1 MPPERPASPEHLTSS
16 GHPAS
21 PERLTFADADAR
33 LDGSLSA
40 CFQGDY
46 DTVLFFD
53 GDVVLSGDFLDALT
67 GLGGREAGIVA
78 ITGDLTVSG
87 PIALY
92 DDTPG
97 LYVEGT
103 TRAETLEGG
112 DAEIYIQDGVFTH
125 LVYGHYNHGIL
136 EAGRVETPWVIDY
149 DHDLRITAPGARHVD
164 NYGSSSEAEFTRD
177 DIAERFVPE
186 VVDPGRGSIVVERFL
201 DRLRAGLP
209 VRSWS

>member
-1 MPPERPASPEHLTSS
+1 MNTS
-16 GHPAS
+16 AS
-21 PERLTFADADAR
+21 PERISFAEADAR
-33 LDGSLSA
+33 LDGSLSV

-53 GDVVLSGDFLDALT
+53 GDVVLSGDFPRSLAEP
-67 GLGGREAGIVA
+67 GGQGTDIVA

-87 PIALY
+87 RIALY
-92 DDTPG
+92 DTIPG

-125 LVYGHYNHGIL
+125 LVYGYYNHGIL
-136 EAGRVETPWVIDY
+136 EAGRVETPWVINS
-149 DHDLRITAPGARHVD
+149 DHDLRITAPGARRVD
-164 NYGSSSEAEFTRD
+164 NHGSSSDAEFTRD
-177 DIAERFVPE
+177 DIPERFVPE
-186 VVDPGRGSIVVERFL
+186 VVDPDRGSILVERFL

>member
-1 MPPERPASPEHLTSS
+1 MNASAPSEH
-16 GHPAS
+16 
-21 PERLTFADADAR
+21 LTFADADAR
-33 LDGSLSA
+33 LDGSLSV

-53 GDVVLSGDFLDALT
+53 GDVVLGEDFLQAL
-67 GLGGREAGIVA
+67 GELGGREVDIVV

-92 DDTPG
+92 DSTPG

-125 LVYGHYNHGIL
+125 LVYGYYNHGIL
-136 EAGRVETPWVIDY
+136 EAGRVQTPWVINS
-149 DHDLRITAPGARHVD
+149 DHDLRITAPDARHVD
-164 NYGSSSEAEFTRD
+164 NCSAFSDAEFNRD
-177 DIAERFVPE
+177 NIVEWFVPE
-186 VVDPGRGSIVVERFL
+186 VVDREHGSIVVEKFL
-201 DRLRAGLP
+201 SRLRAGLP
-209 VRSWS
+209 VRSWL

>member
-1 MPPERPASPEHLTSS
+1 MNAA
-16 GHPAS
+16 AS
-21 PERLTFADADAR
+21 PERLAFADADAR
-33 LDGSLSA
+33 LDGSLSV

-53 GDVVLSGDFLDALT
+53 GDVVLSGDFLEALT
-67 GLGGREAGIVA
+67 ELGGQETGIVV

-87 PIALY
+87 RIALY
-92 DDTPG
+92 DNTPG

-125 LVYGHYNHGIL
+125 LVYGYYNHGIL
-136 EAGRVETPWVIDY
+136 EAGRVETPWVINS

-164 NYGSSSEAEFTRD
+164 NHGSFSDAEFTRD
-177 DIAERFVPE
+177 NIAEWFVPE
-186 VVDPGRGSIVVERFL
+186 VVDPDYGSIVVERFL

-209 VRSWS
+209 VRSWA